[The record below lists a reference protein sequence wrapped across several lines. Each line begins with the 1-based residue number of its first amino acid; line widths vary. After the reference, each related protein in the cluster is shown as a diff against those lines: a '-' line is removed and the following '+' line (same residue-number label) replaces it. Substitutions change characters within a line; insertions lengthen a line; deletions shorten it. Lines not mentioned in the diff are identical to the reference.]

1 MHGNLDCVSGFFT
14 KKKPLYPSIFI
25 HKEDLVIPVSTH
37 WFCNTGES
45 LNTKLLKHMMM
56 NKLTPLCTLTKC
68 IIEILDK
75 ISTLFQ

>member
-1 MHGNLDCVSGFFT
+1 M
-14 KKKPLYPSIFI
+14 
-25 HKEDLVIPVSTH
+25 IPVSTH

-75 ISTLFQ
+75 ISTEFQ